1 MGKTETLSISSNPYF
16 RPMLWPTVFVIAAL
30 PILIGLGTWQ
40 LQRLEWKLGILERME
55 ERLTAPAIDI
65 DGVTPKPADEYRRY
79 LVTGKFL
86 PDVEFHWL
94 TVLDKY
100 GISYEVFS
108 PFRLSDGRIIIIN
121 RGIVPASLKDPGTRP
136 PAEEIGT
143 RLSFETIARVG
154 ETPGGLDAENDIAA
168 NIWFTRDIAAM
179 ISLSGEGDYLSL
191 YLERDGQMAEEDW
204 PKPDV
209 AGVTLVNNHLD
220 YALTWFGL
228 GIVLVGIYLAFHRAQ
243 GRFGRPSNEINT

>member
-1 MGKTETLSISSNPYF
+1 VSISSNPYF
-16 RPMLWPTVFVIAAL
+16 RPLLAPTVFVIAAL
-30 PILIGLGTWQ
+30 PILLGLGNWQ
-40 LQRLEWKLGILERME
+40 LQRLDWKLGILARME
-55 ERLTAPAIDI
+55 ERLTAPAIDLNGI
-65 DGVTPKPADEYRRY
+65 VPGPEDEYRRY
-79 LVTGKFL
+79 RVTGQFL
-86 PDVEFHWL
+86 PNVEFHWL
-94 TVLDKY
+94 TVSEKY

-108 PFRLSDGRIIIIN
+108 PFQLSDGRIVIIN
-121 RGIVPASLKDPGTRP
+121 RGIVPASLKDPDTRP

-154 ETPGGLDAENDIAA
+154 ETPGALDAENDIAA

-191 YLERDGQMAEEDW
+191 YLERDGPVAQEYW

-228 GIVLVGIYLAFHRAQ
+228 GIVLVGVYLAFHKAQ
-243 GRFGRPSNEINT
+243 GRFGRLPDETRP